1 MTLNEA
7 IEEIRAKSNREM
19 DKTRNELDH
28 VTKGQLKLKE
38 EVERAKREKR
48 TVEGDLK
55 FLKYMMFYP
64 FK

>member
-48 TVEGDLK
+48 TVEGGLK
-55 FLKYMMFYP
+55 F
-64 FK
+64 